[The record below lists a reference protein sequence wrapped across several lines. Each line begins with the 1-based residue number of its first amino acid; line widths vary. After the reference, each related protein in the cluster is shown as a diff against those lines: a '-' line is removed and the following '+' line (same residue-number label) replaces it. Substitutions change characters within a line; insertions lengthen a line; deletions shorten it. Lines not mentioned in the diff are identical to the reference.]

1 MLEVQ
6 QLVKK
11 YGDKTVLNRV
21 SFSVKEGEV
30 FGYLGPNGAGKTTTL
45 RIILGLVK
53 PTEGTALV
61 WGENLG
67 SKDDFRSWVGVLLE
81 QDGLYEKI
89 TAYQNLD
96 YYSQLYGVK
105 NRQKRIEEL
114 LEFVGL
120 SDDAGELTGNLS
132 KGMKRKLGLARA
144 IIHDPQ
150 VLFLDEPSS
159 GLDPEAQKMVRDL
172 ILRLSGDEKITV
184 FLNSH
189 DLDEVQRTCSSVA
202 ILQGGEI
209 KVCDSLDNLRRRTS
223 EQVVE
228 MTFSESAEAEKA
240 LNLMKGIDYISNCRH
255 ENKRII
261 ATLDKK
267 YSTSSLLGLL
277 TKQEIQIEEIRKLTR
292 SLEDIYLEVI
302 HGEKKN
308 E

>member
-1 MLEVQ
+1 MIKVQ
-6 QLVKK
+6 ELVKK

-53 PTEGTALV
+53 PSGGQALV
-61 WGENLG
+61 WDENLG
-67 SKDDFRSWVGVLLE
+67 DRENLRNRVGVLLE

-89 TAYQNLD
+89 TVYQNLD
-96 YYSQLYGVK
+96 YYSQLYGVE
-105 NRQKRIEEL
+105 NRKQRIEEM

-120 SDDAGELTGNLS
+120 YDDAGKLAGNLS

-144 IIHDPQ
+144 IIHRPQ

-172 ILRLSGDEKITV
+172 ILKLSGDEKITI

-202 ILQGGEI
+202 ILQNGEI
-209 KVCDSLDNLRRRTS
+209 KVCDTLDNLRSRSS

-228 MTFSESAEAEKA
+228 MTFSDIEEAEKA
-240 LNLMKGIDYISNCRH
+240 LGLIAGIDYIKDSRH
-255 ENKRII
+255 ENNRIT
-261 ATLDKK
+261 ATMDKK
-267 YSTSSLLGLL
+267 YSTSNLLGAL
-277 TKQEIQIEEIRKLTR
+277 TKQEIKIEEIRRLTR
-292 SLEDIYLEVI
+292 SLEDIYLEIVQ
-302 HGEKKN
+302 GEQKH